1 MPETVVMPF
10 VDFVDLDDCEP
21 FGIATPGGGQ
31 ATARVLNREPSSRA
45 TTAVVDYP
53 ANVTVPAGYWSTDI
67 ELLVLGGSLKL
78 GEDPVERYGYLFVP
92 SGVRIPAVTVGG
104 EGARILVF
112 TSGAAV
118 HNESAVDRDGAQR
131 HRMVGPIHAADIPWE
146 RPRVDGFPAGAARK
160 TFRDDPEAEQGF
172 WLLGVLPH
180 WNSPYLEWH
189 TFNEE
194 NYILEG
200 EIETA
205 VGLMRPGSYLSH
217 PAGERYIHGPM
228 RSRSG
233 AFLLTRASGPLD
245 NTYLPSDHQLTG
257 EWR

>member
-1 MPETVVMPF
+1 MSETVVMPY

-21 FGIATPGGGQ
+21 IGISQPGGSQ
-31 ATARVLNREPSSRA
+31 ATARILNREPVSGAVS
-45 TTAVVDYP
+45 AVVDLP
-53 ANVTVPAGYWSTDI
+53 ASATLPAGYWSADL
-67 ELLVLGGSLKL
+67 ELLVLDGKLRL
-78 GEDPVERYGYLFVP
+78 GEELIERYGYLFVP
-92 SGVRIPAVTVGG
+92 AGVRVPAAAVGRDG
-104 EGARILVF
+104 VRVLVF

-118 HNESAVDRDGAQR
+118 HSESDVDREGAPR

-146 RPRVDGFPAGAARK
+146 RPRVENFPAGAARK
-160 TFRDDPEAEQGF
+160 TLRDDPETQQGF

-180 WNSPYLEWH
+180 WNSPCLEWH

-228 RSRSG
+228 RSRRG
-233 AFLLTRASGPLD
+233 AFLLTRANGPLG
-245 NTYLPSDHQLTG
+245 NTYVPTDYQLTG